1 MFRKIVYTII
11 CTLIC
16 WFLVGAVI
24 GAVWGGFSG
33 GNIFISGLVYICYPI
48 FGPVLIVLVDSFTII
63 FFILLLFIYIS
74 IPIGV
79 IYVLNKIN
87 SIKSRK
93 NID

>member
-63 FFILLLFIYIS
+63 FFILLLFIYIL
-74 IPIGV
+74 IPTCVTIGAF
-79 IYVLNKIN
+79 LCFRQNK
-87 SIKSRK
+87 
-93 NID
+93 